1 MGKLAAYLNAF
12 GDTVKNLGS
21 EIVVTGGV
29 SAPHEVGSSSK
40 RHSLNERNNGL
51 LDRQMIKAMMLREP
65 VS

>member
-29 SAPHEVGSSSK
+29 SAST
-40 RHSLNERNNGL
+40 
-51 LDRQMIKAMMLREP
+51 
-65 VS
+65 